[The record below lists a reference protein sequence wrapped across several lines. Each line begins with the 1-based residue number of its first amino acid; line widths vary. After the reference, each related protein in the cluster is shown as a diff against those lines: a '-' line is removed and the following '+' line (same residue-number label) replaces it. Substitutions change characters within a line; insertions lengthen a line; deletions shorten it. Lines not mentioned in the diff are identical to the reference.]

1 MVKLNL
7 FVGCKDSSTHI
18 LTNVLH
24 SINWK
29 KDKNHMIK
37 PVGWENSLN
46 KLGIEGTQKSEKK
59 VLFAQLSNSLQ
70 PHGL

>member
-1 MVKLNL
+1 
-7 FVGCKDSSTHI
+7 
-18 LTNVLH
+18 
-24 SINWK
+24 
-29 KDKNHMIK
+29 MIK

-59 VLFAQLSNSLQ
+59 VLFAQSSNSLQ